1 MYLCPM
7 LPKKLENKLKLR
19 SEANALRSLSSL
31 PFEGLGEAI
40 DFSSNDYLGFAK
52 NKAIFARTGEIL
64 KEHNLEYNGATG
76 SRMLSGNHQLY
87 ELTESFIAQMHQ
99 VEAALIFNSGY
110 DANVGFFSSVPQRGD
125 VILYDEF
132 IHASIRDGIQ
142 MSHAKAYKFRHNDLA
157 NLESKL
163 SLRAQSRSRVCHT
176 EPVEVESGAQS
187 GQQNAEAIYIVT
199 ESVFSMDGDSP
210 DLKEM
215 NDLCEKYGAYFVVDE
230 AHALGIF
237 NTGLIDELNLG
248 HRVFARLVT
257 FGKALG
263 CHGAAILGSA
273 QLKSYLVNFAR
284 SLIFT
289 TGLPPHSV
297 ATILASYKQLTD
309 VTPSGSAEHRRS
321 KVEGLPD
328 TLTKLRENIQ
338 YFRKEIKKQNL
349 QAYFITSNSAI
360 QSAIIAG
367 NNRVKA
373 ISRKLKEEGFDVK
386 AILSPTVPLG
396 QERLRFCLHSYN
408 SQSEIQTVLELLANF
423 LKNLLA
429 ADAD

>member
-1 MYLCPM
+1 MYLCMM

-19 SEANALRSLSSL
+19 SEANALRSLSSTSL
-31 PFEGLGEAI
+31 EGLGETV

-52 NKAIFARTGEIL
+52 NEAIFARSGEIL
-64 KEHNLEYNGATG
+64 KEHDLEYNGATG
-76 SRMLSGNHQLY
+76 SRLLSGNHKIY
-87 ELTESFIAQMHQ
+87 NVAEEYIAETHGVES
-99 VEAALIFNSGY
+99 ALIFNSGY

-142 MSHAKAYKFRHNDLA
+142 MSHAKAYKFKHNDLA
-157 NLESKL
+157 DLESKL

-176 EPVEVESGAQS
+176 EPVEVET
-187 GQQNAEAIYIVT
+187 GQHNAEAIYIVT

-210 DLKEM
+210 DLKAM
-215 NDLCEKYGAYFVVDE
+215 TNLCEKYGAYFVVDE
-230 AHALGIF
+230 AHALGVF
-237 NTGLIDELNLG
+237 NTGLVDNLTLG
-248 HRVFARLVT
+248 HRVVRLVT
-257 FGKALG
+257 FGKAMG

-284 SLIFT
+284 SLIYT

-297 ATILASYKQLTD
+297 ATILAAYQHAAYEAEKLN
-309 VTPSGSAEHRRS
+309 SAL
-321 KVEGLPD
+321 KN
-328 TLTKLRENIQ
+328 LRENIE
-338 YFRKEIKKQNL
+338 YFREEIKNQHL
-349 QAYFITSNSAI
+349 QAYFITSDSAI
-360 QSAIIAG
+360 QSAVIAG
-367 NNRVKA
+367 NNRVKN

-408 SQSEIQTVLELLANF
+408 SQSEIQTVLELLAKS
-423 LKNLLA
+423 LE
-429 ADAD
+429 